1 MYVYLKSIDV
11 YVQGDECKFTW
22 KVYKIHVY
30 VQGDEC
36 TFTWKVYN
44 IHVYVQS
51 DECTFTWKVFT
62 SWDYGIANPEAA
74 HNKVA
79 AIVTGI
85 R

>member
-1 MYVYLKSIDV
+1 MYVYLES
-11 YVQGDECKFTW
+11 
-22 KVYKIHVY
+22 IHVY

-36 TFTWKVYN
+36 TFTWKVY
-44 IHVYVQS
+44 
-51 DECTFTWKVFT
+51 T
-62 SWDYGIANPEAA
+62 SWDYGIANAEAA